1 MLRRP
6 DWQKV
11 TRVLSF
17 GSSSWWKS
25 TLSPVAPRDLKAE
38 LAARPDAVVL
48 DVRTPGEFETEHIA
62 GSYNVPLD
70 LLQEHA
76 DEVAARLD
84 GTAVLVCQS
93 GSRAGTAQDRLAQ
106 AGFTSARV
114 LQGGISAYAEAG
126 GEVVRSG
133 NRWSMDRQ
141 VRMVAGSLVLAS
153 VVGGQLVSPKLRA
166 VAAGVGGGLA
176 YSALSNTCAMA
187 NVLSK
192 MPWNQGA
199 KDPSKDAVLEQL
211 TAQ

>member
-1 MLRRP
+1 MS
-6 DWQKV
+6 V
-11 TRVLSF
+11 
-17 GSSSWWKS
+17 

-141 VRMVAGSLVLAS
+141 VRMTAGSIAS
-153 VVGGQLVSPKLRA
+153 AR
-166 VAAGVGGGLA
+166 
-176 YSALSNTCAMA
+176 AMA
-187 NVLSK
+187 MRCCCPPLSW
-192 MPWNQGA
+192 PG
-199 KDPSKDAVLEQL
+199 
-211 TAQ
+211 

>member
-1 MLRRP
+1 M
-6 DWQKV
+6 
-11 TRVLSF
+11 
-17 GSSSWWKS
+17 
-25 TLSPVAPRDLKAE
+25 
-38 LAARPDAVVL
+38 L

-141 VRMVAGSLVLAS
+141 VRMTAGSIALV
-153 VVGGQLVSPKLRA
+153 GA
-166 VAAGVGGGLA
+166 VASQVGSKRFGLIPAAIGAGLSF
-176 YSALSNTCAMA
+176 SAVSNTCAMA
-187 NVLSK
+187 SVLAK
-192 MPWNQGA
+192 MPWNRPAQERSAGDVIGRIPAGA
-199 KDPSKDAVLEQL
+199 GKRS
-211 TAQ
+211 